1 VEHTLSPGNGGSNG
15 SEPGAGG
22 VWWAGTPS
30 REPNI
35 RESELKGGRREKRNK
50 RNKMKRLKMKMGFL
64 AMTVHCPDLPT
75 AHCPLPTVQLTEATV
90 FLGIN
95 ATGPH
100 TRSWHR
106 APDQI
111 GSHARGRHGQ
121 PTAGCNP
128 SSVGAMGTAGGR
140 EAEHK

>member
-1 VEHTLSPGNGGSNG
+1 
-15 SEPGAGG
+15 
-22 VWWAGTPS
+22 
-30 REPNI
+30 
-35 RESELKGGRREKRNK
+35 
-50 RNKMKRLKMKMGFL
+50 MKMGFR
-64 AMTVHCPDLPT
+64 AMAVHCPD
-75 AHCPLPTVQLTEATV
+75 LPTVQLTEATV
-90 FLGIN
+90 FIGID